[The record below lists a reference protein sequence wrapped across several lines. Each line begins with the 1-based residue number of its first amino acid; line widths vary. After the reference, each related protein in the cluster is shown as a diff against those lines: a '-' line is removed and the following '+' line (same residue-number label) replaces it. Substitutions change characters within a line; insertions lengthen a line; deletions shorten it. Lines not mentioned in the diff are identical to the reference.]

1 MLRTEYEEVNETSST
16 IEKKAIYISED
27 LGENK
32 CFDNIF
38 NKYNA
43 YRFEEH
49 IQLLRDEF
57 DCQSYSTMLFSIIFI
72 INGNEKKIFLF
83 TGILEIYDRDFIEY
97 STSAIY
103 QDTEEREREVNELLK
118 NNLYDKVFIKA
129 EMEIKFYK
137 NRSLDIMNQY
147 ETEELDEIYDEG
159 DDDDHPPPPTIETP
173 FITDNC
179 SICLTAKPNIII
191 IPCLHQS
198 VCSQC
203 EEVGKL
209 KNCPTC
215 RKEIERKIKI

>member
-1 MLRTEYEEVNETSST
+1 MIRESYEEVNETSST

-38 NKYNA
+38 DKYNA

-159 DDDDHPPPPTIETP
+159 DDNVSIIETP
-173 FITDNC
+173 FVSDNC
-179 SICLTAKPNIII
+179 SVCLTAKPNILFFL
-191 IPCLHQS
+191 CLHQS

-203 EEVGKL
+203 EEAGKL
-209 KNCPTC
+209 TKCPTC
-215 RKEIERKIKI
+215 RERINRKIKI